1 MFRKGKM
8 CLISHFRIIGKLEED
23 AIPCNQ
29 HSPSFLKCLKAKA
42 FEAPHE
48 TESLARGRRHAG
60 ARPLLYPT
68 PRAKLPG
75 SKAGV
80 LRPTRRGVYSEDT
93 FPQLWQVLHFHALL
107 KGKYQ
112 SKTGTGKQVM
122 SLKNYFSFRAEC
134 CPIYCDTNPLW
145 TDASGMKL
153 EQGNITQFFPPVT
166 INLICKHDF
175 LLLNLFN
182 LYLPFPSHHPPL
194 NIKFETFPSSLMSF
208 SAICFI

>member
-1 MFRKGKM
+1 MSEECFSQREVRCKTWKTGKHFIKALGCPHVLQSTLLFWWGGRMFRKGKM

-23 AIPCNQ
+23 AIPCNK

-122 SLKNYFSFRAEC
+122 SLKNYF
-134 CPIYCDTNPLW
+134 
-145 TDASGMKL
+145 
-153 EQGNITQFFPPVT
+153 
-166 INLICKHDF
+166 
-175 LLLNLFN
+175 
-182 LYLPFPSHHPPL
+182 
-194 NIKFETFPSSLMSF
+194 
-208 SAICFI
+208 